1 MGDVKETH
9 DPCNLIL
16 VNLFVTCDNPG
27 FVDVLVLHR
36 IRDLVVFV

>member
-9 DPCNLIL
+9 NPCNLIL

-27 FVDVLVLHR
+27 FVDVYLFFTGYVT
-36 IRDLVVFV
+36 